1 MTKDHKQVRLGDFGL
16 AKEVKGNEYA
26 SRGGGVRRL
35 RLRLCIDD

>member
-26 SRGGGVRRL
+26 SRGGGVS
-35 RLRLCIDD
+35 RLRLCLSIDD